1 MFDKIRGKSPS
12 GHSKHDS
19 SDIHQGSPLSI
30 PGPPSYAASS
40 STPVPPFQTR
50 FASLSLHMEDRIRF
64 LRFPEPVISAC
75 RSAIL
80 SNWPQG
86 ISSERPYANS
96 HEIKLDGYPWRGFGK
111 DAAQARRLVKGVLST
126 LHANGWILTLTTDV
140 SKTAADKD
148 TLLFRYQAPPPARH
162 EWCSIA
168 FSRQS
173 RLRFID
179 CPPELYASLPQ
190 RIGSEWLKGQS
201 EYAPGIWEF
210 ELHGYPWSPTGKTTM
225 QVRELLM
232 ALVEMLEEEGWSVY
246 ASIDQKSSGG
256 QGTSESDTWYC
267 CRIRGWEKGMPVY
280 WR

>member
-12 GHSKHDS
+12 GHSKHESMDS
-19 SDIHQGSPLSI
+19 NQGDNKLAA
-30 PGPPSYAASS
+30 GPPSYTSASS
-40 STPVPPFQTR
+40 SSAPPFTTR
-50 FASLSLHMEDRIRF
+50 FASLSLHMDDRLRF
-64 LRFPEPVISAC
+64 LKFPEPVISAC

-80 SNWPQG
+80 SNWPKG

-96 HEIKLDGYPWRGFGK
+96 HEIKLGGYPWAGYGK

-126 LHANGWILTLTTDV
+126 LHSWGWILTLNTDV
-140 SKTAADKD
+140 SKTATDKD
-148 TLLFRYQAPPPARH
+148 TLLFRYQSPPPARH

-179 CPPELYASLPQ
+179 CPASLYATLPE
-190 RIGSEWLKGQS
+190 RIGSEWIKEQS

-232 ALVEMLEEEGWSVY
+232 SLMEMLEEEGWSVY
-246 ASIDQKSSGG
+246 ASIDQKSGAG
-256 QGTSESDTWYC
+256 QGTSETDTWYC
-267 CRIRGWEKGMPVY
+267 CRLKGWERGMPVY
-280 WR
+280 HR